1 MNYAAL
7 ALGANFI
14 EKTITLDKT
23 TDAVEHYMS
32 LEVQEIKELIQLD
45 IKDDVGLALVET
57 NAGRR
62 MWFAYRFAGK
72 IWNFNGFI
80 KDSAKI
86 E

>member
-1 MNYAAL
+1 MD
-7 ALGANFI
+7 
-14 EKTITLDKT
+14 EKEKKDLLWNKLSKMK
-23 TDAVEHYMS
+23 ES
-32 LEVQEIKELIQLD
+32 EEIKEFIQLD
-45 IKDDVGLALVET
+45 VKDDVGLALVET